1 MKEVAFNNYVLMRT
15 PNIIDQKAMEIG
27 YLQGNEGAG
36 NAMVRNHQINRMLV
50 PNNGDRVP
58 LGSWSG

>member
-27 YLQGNEGAG
+27 YLQGNEAAG
-36 NAMVRNHQINRMLV
+36 NAMVRNSHQ
-50 PNNGDRVP
+50 
-58 LGSWSG
+58 S

>member
-27 YLQGNEGAG
+27 YLQGNEGVG
-36 NAMVRNHQINRMLV
+36 NAMVRNHHINRILV

-58 LGSWSG
+58 LRAWSG